1 MLTGLLSALAAM
13 VLNSVAGLLQS
24 DATWRVSKHRP
35 LIAQPRYLGGLLV
48 DGLGWV
54 CTVVALRHLPVFA
67 VQAILGGAIAL
78 TAITARLLHRSILH
92 TRDRFAIGACLV
104 GLVLVATSADNDAP
118 PTVPVAADVVLIAAA
133 GLLVVAL
140 VALWPGTR
148 AWPLAVIAGLG
159 FGGTSLAVRAIHTA
173 GPNLLVELLAQPP
186 TYLVLAF
193 WGVGIASYSRA
204 LGMANLARV
213 TAVFVV
219 IEVIV
224 PGLAAMMLLGD
235 TVRAGWWPAMA
246 SGLLLAVLGVTV
258 LADAPAHQEPGPPV
272 SPEVGASSG
281 PSER

>member
-1 MLTGLLSALAAM
+1 MVTGLLSALAAM
-13 VLNSVAGLLQS
+13 VLNSIAGLLQS

-35 LIAQPRYLGGLLV
+35 LITQPRYLGGLLV

-54 CTVVALRHLPVFA
+54 CTVAALRHLPVFA

-78 TAITARLLHRSILH
+78 TAITARMLHRSTLR
-92 TRDRFAIGACLV
+92 TRDRFAIGACLI
-104 GLVLVATSADNDAP
+104 GLVLVAASAGNDAP
-118 PTVPVAADVVLIAAA
+118 PTVPLAADLVLIVAA

-140 VALWPGTR
+140 VALWPGAR

-159 FGGTSLAVRAIHTA
+159 FGGTSLAVRAIHTG
-173 GPNLLVELLAQPP
+173 GPDLLVQLLTQPP

-193 WGVGIASYSRA
+193 WGIGIVSYSRA

-224 PGLAAMMLLGD
+224 PGLVAMVLLGD
-235 TVRAGWWPAMA
+235 TVRAGWWPSMV
-246 SGLLLAVLGVTV
+246 SGLLLAVLGVMV
-258 LADAPAHQEPGPPV
+258 LADSPAQQPPHATRV
-272 SPEVGASSG
+272 
-281 PSER
+281 R